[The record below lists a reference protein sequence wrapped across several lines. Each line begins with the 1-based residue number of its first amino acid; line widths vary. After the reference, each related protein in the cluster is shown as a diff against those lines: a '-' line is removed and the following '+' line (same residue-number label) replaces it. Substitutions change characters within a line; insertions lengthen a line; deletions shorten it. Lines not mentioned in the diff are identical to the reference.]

1 MARFLVVDD
10 ELNALSAL
18 RELLE
23 SDGHQVAA
31 VSSAREAS
39 AALKASAFDVVIA
52 DLEIPHGQ
60 GGVVVK
66 LTREHQPAA
75 CVFVATARRAPRGL
89 EQACHVFE
97 KPLDYERITR
107 NVAACRADQ
116 GPAVRTGVAGN
127 RARAMRLGAR
137 RRAGHVMDMPFG
149 HWSSQVAAA
158 SHTRRQDST
167 QRTLQVEPAP
177 QSA

>member
-1 MARFLVVDD
+1 MPALVCKCCAKRGPGSGHLIANDRSMARFLVVDD

-39 AALKASAFDVVIA
+39 AALKASAFDVVMT

-107 NVAACRADQ
+107 IVAACRADQ
-116 GPAVRTGVAGN
+116 GPRGQDGCC
-127 RARAMRLGAR
+127 RKSGA
-137 RRAGHVMDMPFG
+137 P
-149 HWSSQVAAA
+149 A
-158 SHTRRQDST
+158 SG
-167 QRTLQVEPAP
+167 
-177 QSA
+177 

>member
-10 ELNALSAL
+10 EINALSAL

-31 VSSAREAS
+31 FSSAREAS
-39 AALKASAFDVVIA
+39 AALKASAFDVVVT

-60 GGVVVK
+60 GDAVVK
-66 LTREHQPAA
+66 LTRQHQPAA

-89 EQACHVFE
+89 EQTCHVFE

-107 NVAACRADQ
+107 TVAACRAAEGPGDQ
-116 GPAVRTGVAGN
+116 DGCCRVNGN
-127 RARAMRLGAR
+127 RGR
-137 RRAGHVMDMPFG
+137 RPPRIPV
-149 HWSSQVAAA
+149 SSPP
-158 SHTRRQDST
+158 SPPS
-167 QRTLQVEPAP
+167 
-177 QSA
+177 

>member
-1 MARFLVVDD
+1 MHETRFPVPALVCKCCAKRFPGSGRLIANDCSMARFLVVDD

-39 AALKASAFDVVIA
+39 AALKASAFDVVMT

-107 NVAACRADQ
+107 TVAACRADERPRGQ
-116 GPAVRTGVAGN
+116 DPCCLKSSVRAI
-127 RARAMRLGAR
+127 R
-137 RRAGHVMDMPFG
+137 
-149 HWSSQVAAA
+149 
-158 SHTRRQDST
+158 
-167 QRTLQVEPAP
+167 
-177 QSA
+177 

>member
-31 VSSAREAS
+31 FSSARDAS
-39 AALKASAFDVVIA
+39 VALKASAFDVVMT
-52 DLEIPHGQ
+52 DLESPRGQ
-60 GGVVVK
+60 GDAVVK
-66 LTREHQPAA
+66 LTRQHQPAA

-107 NVAACRADQ
+107 IVAACRAHE
-116 GPAVRTGVAGN
+116 GPGGQDGRCLKSTSGPSGA
-127 RARAMRLGAR
+127 LGI
-137 RRAGHVMDMPFG
+137 G
-149 HWSSQVAAA
+149 
-158 SHTRRQDST
+158 
-167 QRTLQVEPAP
+167 
-177 QSA
+177 

>member
-10 ELNALSAL
+10 EINALSAL

-31 VSSAREAS
+31 VSSARDAS
-39 AALKASAFDVVIA
+39 AALKASAFDVVMT

-60 GGVVVK
+60 GDVVVK
-66 LTREHQPAA
+66 LSHQLQPAA

-97 KPLDYERITR
+97 KPLDYARVTR
-107 NVAACRADQ
+107 TVTACRADE
-116 GPAVRTGVAGN
+116 GPRGQDRCCLKSSVRAI
-127 RARAMRLGAR
+127 R
-137 RRAGHVMDMPFG
+137 
-149 HWSSQVAAA
+149 
-158 SHTRRQDST
+158 
-167 QRTLQVEPAP
+167 
-177 QSA
+177 